1 MPYADLAEARLR
13 YRFDGPEDGPVLVL
27 SHSLG
32 TDMAMWDDVLPA
44 LAEEY
49 RVLRYDMRGHGKS
62 SVPPGPYTV
71 AMLGGDVLA
80 LLDELGL
87 QRCCFCGL
95 SLGGMIGIWLGAQA
109 QVRIDKLI
117 LANTAARI
125 GTREGWNLRIERVL
139 AGGMESVA
147 DEVLDRWFTPKFR
160 EMYPARFDA
169 MRRTLLATS
178 AEGYAHCC
186 EAIRDMDLT
195 ARLHSIHAS
204 SLVVGGT
211 FDVATTP
218 GAGRLLAQ
226 SLHRASYVELQAA
239 HIAAVEQANEF
250 SRTVLKFLGGQEK

>member
-13 YRFDGPEDGPVLVL
+13 YRFDGPEERPVLVL

-32 TDMAMWDDVLPA
+32 ADMAMWDDVVPA
-44 LAEEY
+44 LAEQY

-62 SVPPGPYTV
+62 SAPPGPYALTD
-71 AMLGGDVLA
+71 LGKDVLA

-87 QRCCFCGL
+87 QRCFFCGL
-95 SLGGMIGIWLGAQA
+95 SLGGMIGIWLGAHA
-109 QVRIDKLI
+109 PERVGKLI

-139 AGGMESVA
+139 AEGMESVA
-147 DEVLDRWFTPKFR
+147 DEVLERWFTPQFR
-160 EMYPARFDA
+160 EANPARVDA
-169 MRRTLLATS
+169 MRRTLMTTS

-186 EAIRDMDLT
+186 AAIRDMDLT
-195 ARLHSIHAS
+195 ARLHAIQTL

-211 FDVATTP
+211 FDVATP
-218 GAGRLLAQ
+218 PAAGRLLAQ
-226 SLHRASYVELQAA
+226 SMQRASYVELQAA
-239 HIAAVEQANEF
+239 HIAAVEQADEF